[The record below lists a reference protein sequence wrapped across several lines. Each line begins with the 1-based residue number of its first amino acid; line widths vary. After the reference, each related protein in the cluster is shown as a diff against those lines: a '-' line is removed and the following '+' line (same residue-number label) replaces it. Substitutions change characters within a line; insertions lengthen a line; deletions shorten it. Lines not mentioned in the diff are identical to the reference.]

1 MDRKKTLP
9 SFKVKNSN
17 NFLPVHIVL
26 ISIRFVVFVLLT
38 SPLSRIIQ
46 LLKYKADLIWRHAGT
61 APVIQIIVQ
70 ISIANSKLQRFQKGL
85 VLHQVESVEYIETG
99 ILGSY
104 KGVVD

>member
-46 LLKYKADLIWRHAGT
+46 LLKYKADLI
-61 APVIQIIVQ
+61 
-70 ISIANSKLQRFQKGL
+70 
-85 VLHQVESVEYIETG
+85 
-99 ILGSY
+99 
-104 KGVVD
+104 